1 MLIIFYGLCTSTSE
15 MFIIRA
21 VNESVFLWYGFNS
34 SIRVQRIKTSREAV
48 LRHLL
53 CHKLSLVEYLY
64 VSHLC
69 VFNKKIKEMHHKPF
83 CSFFGTSGGIS

>member
-69 VFNKKIKEMHHKPF
+69 VLIKK
-83 CSFFGTSGGIS
+83 